1 MWNAM
6 GCCYDKMGKANEA
19 QRCYTRAENSKDRE
33 GIAIHQMGRLYNLM
47 GPAYELKAVHAFELN
62 LRRKE
67 E

>member
-6 GCCYDKMGKANEA
+6 GCCYDKMEKANQA
-19 QRCYTRAENSKDRE
+19 QRCYTRAQNSKDRE

-62 LRRKE
+62 LRRK
-67 E
+67 